1 MIRIALAQVDT
12 TTGDLE
18 GNALIV
24 RKAVDEAK
32 SHGADL
38 VAFPEMV
45 LTGYPPDD
53 LLLSGAFISDTARAL
68 EEVAGSIQGISA
80 IVGCVETGAPG
91 YLYNAAAVASEGRV
105 RAIYRKHVLPNYGV
119 FDERRFFEPGNEVLI
134 AKIGSHLL
142 GVTIC
147 EDLWSD
153 DGPHVTCAAAG
164 ASMIVNINAS
174 PYHAGKGRERQKLLE
189 RRASENHLAF
199 AYVNSV
205 GGNDEIIFDGQ
216 SMALSGSGELIARAA
231 QFQEELL
238 VFDLELPARPFEGAP
253 RATLVD
259 LGPMSGRERRRP
271 LSPRFSEEMDDEHE
285 VYSALVLGVRDYMGK
300 NGFDQA
306 LIGVS
311 GGIDSALTLVVACDA
326 IGADNVLAISNPSDY
341 TSTRSVSDAGSLCDN
356 LGVELVVLPIGDAL
370 QGMRKALDPMFT
382 VAEGRVTD
390 QNLQAR
396 IRGTLWMAIS
406 NETGRLVLSTGNKS
420 ELAVGYAT
428 LYGDMAGGF
437 AVLKDVPK
445 TLVWKLARWRNR
457 SGEVIPDAII
467 SRAPTAELAPNQLDT
482 DVLPP
487 YEILDG
493 ILKAYVEDSLSI
505 DEIARGGYDRDLV
518 LKIVAMVNRAEYK
531 RRQAPPG
538 IKISRR
544 AFGRDRRLP
553 ITNRY
558 RPS

>member
-1 MIRIALAQVDT
+1 MIRIALAQVNT

-18 GNALIV
+18 GNSRLVHRAI
-24 RKAVDEAK
+24 KQAK
-32 SHGADL
+32 EHGADL

-45 LTGYPPDD
+45 ITGYPPDD
-53 LLLSGAFISDTARAL
+53 LLLNKGFLADSARAL
-68 EEVAGSIQGISA
+68 EEVARSARGISA
-80 IVGCVETGAPG
+80 IVGCVEAGARG
-91 YLYNAAAVASEGRV
+91 ALYNAAAVISEGRV
-105 RAIYRKHVLPNYGV
+105 RAIYRKHELPNYGV
-119 FDERRFFEPGNEVLI
+119 FDERRFFEPGSEILV
-134 AKIGSHLL
+134 AKIGSHIF

-147 EDLWSD
+147 EDLWID
-153 DGPHVTCAAAG
+153 DGPHAASAAAG

-174 PYHAGKGRERQKLLE
+174 PYHAGKSRERWELLS
-189 RRASENHLAF
+189 RRATENNLSF

-205 GGNDEIIFDGQ
+205 GGNDELIFDGQ
-216 SMALSGSGELIARAA
+216 SMALSQTGELIARAA
-231 QFQEELL
+231 TFQEELL
-238 VFDLELPARPFEGAP
+238 VFDVDPLSRPYQGAS
-253 RATLVD
+253 RTTLVD
-259 LGPMSGRERRRP
+259 LGPGFEGR
-271 LSPRFSEEMDDEHE
+271 SPPPAAQISEELDAEHE

-300 NGFDQA
+300 NGFRQA
-306 LIGVS
+306 LVGVS
-311 GGIDSALTLVVACDA
+311 GGIDSALTLVIASDA

-341 TSTRSVSDAGSLCDN
+341 TSTRSIRDAEALCEN
-356 LGVELVVLPIGDAL
+356 LGVELGIVPIGDAL
-370 QGMRKALDPMFT
+370 DGMRKALDPIFT
-382 VAEGRVTD
+382 VAEGAVTD

-457 SGEVIPDAII
+457 RGEVIPQSII
-467 SRAPTAELAPNQLDT
+467 NRAPSAELAPNQLDT
-482 DVLPP
+482 DILPP
-487 YEILDG
+487 YDVLDS
-493 ILKAYVEDSLSI
+493 ILKAYIEDRLSV
-505 DEIARGGYDRDLV
+505 DEIVGRGYDRELV

-538 IKISRR
+538 IKISKR

-553 ITNRY
+553 ITNKY
-558 RPS
+558 RPN